1 MVLYKGSGRK
11 EKNHKG
17 SLPKTN
23 TEPSCNSDV
32 KQQRRVVGVSLFG
45 NSTKK
50 LSKKRVTVLGF
61 PFKVVLSNTI
71 WNF

>member
-32 KQQRRVVGVSLFG
+32 KQQRWVVDVPFFST
-45 NSTKK
+45 STKK
-50 LSKKRVTVLGF
+50 LSKKKLQPWDFTS
-61 PFKVVLSNTI
+61 K
-71 WNF
+71 